1 MKRSIQTQKQKRLKS
16 FYKTSIRKSN
26 EQIDALSL
34 CMYVKLCIFFFV
46 GFQVLVGAAIS
57 IDFEEFAFLPGIS
70 QP

>member
-34 CMYVKLCIFFFV
+34 CMYVKLYFFFV